1 MKALTCEMCGST
13 NLIKEDGVFVCQ
25 SCGTKYSVEEAKK
38 MMVEGTVAV
47 KGTVTIDNSGQIENY
62 LTMAQNAS
70 QAGNY
75 AEAESYCNKI
85 IEISPKHSRA
95 WQLKGTAA
103 GWQSTLANIRIEE
116 SYNCFSNAIEYAN
129 EAEAQEIKELV
140 INDVSSL
147 SLAIVQLS
155 CNHFS
160 EFPSNDTS
168 YTVTGNVD
176 EVTLK
181 FSYLV
186 KSCGGDREE
195 LFRQIATI
203 VANTA
208 IDTYQTLRTNYIRE
222 YHPSEYEWKDYRE
235 GGDGCIGLIRSIL
248 FMDELSKEDKILY
261 LKRIINMQQEITKSC
276 SWTYANGGY
285 AVEYTLTDEAKK
297 LRIDD
302 VMDCHERIKE
312 LDPDYVVPGRPSAV
326 TPGGCYVATAVYGSY
341 DCPEVWT
348 LRRFRDFT
356 LAESWYGRVFIKTY
370 YAISPTLV
378 KWFGETDWFKNL
390 FHKPLN
396 ALVKKLQN
404 NGVENTPYND
414 RVW

>member
-25 SCGTKYSVEEAKK
+25 SCGTKYSVEEARK
-38 MMVEGTVAV
+38 MMVEGTVSV
-47 KGTVTIDNSGQIENY
+47 QGTVTIDNSGQIDNY

-85 IEISPKHSRA
+85 IEINPKHSKA

-116 SYNCFSNAIEYAN
+116 SYNCYSNAVEFAT
-129 EAEAQEIKELV
+129 EAESQEIKELV
-140 INDVSSL
+140 VNDVTSL

-186 KSCGGDREE
+186 QSCGGNRSE
-195 LFRQIATI
+195 LFARVATI

-208 IDTYQTLRTNYIRE
+208 IDTYQTLRTKYTRE
-222 YHPSEYEWKDYRE
+222 TYPSEYEWKDYRE
-235 GGDGCIGLIRSIL
+235 GGDGCIWLIRSIL
-248 FMDELSKEDKILY
+248 FMDEISKEDKIQY
-261 LKRIINMQQEITKSC
+261 FKKIISWQQEISKSC

-285 AVEYTLTDEAKK
+285 QIEYTLTDEAKK

-302 VMDCHERIKE
+302 VMDCHQRIKE
-312 LDPDYVVPGRPSAV
+312 LDPSYEIPSRPSAA
-326 TPGGCYVATAVYGSY
+326 TPGGCYVATCVYGSY

-356 LAESWYGRVFIKTY
+356 LAESWYGRAFIRTY

-378 KWFGETDWFKNL
+378 KWFGKTTWFKKL
-390 FHKPLN
+390 FLSPLN
-396 ALVKKLQN
+396 RLVNKLQN
-404 NGVENTPYND
+404 NGVENTPYED
-414 RVW
+414 RAW